1 MNKEF
6 LASTS
11 LFAEMANNKIDL
23 KKIIDEFIISTFVLI
38 KKYSQDSTEI
48 RNNLIQLFDL
58 NIPEA
63 IIRTQL
69 KGLRREGIFDNVN
82 GQYIIDPK
90 AKSAKTHIN
99 DNFLKKQKE
108 HSDLFK
114 DLIKFIEWKKGPLNE
129 DQLKK
134 LESTFIEF
142 LFDNNIDDEYAAL
155 VSAFIVRN
163 EDRPEFLT
171 ALNLIREGA
180 TILKGIQYSSDFN
193 DTSIWNDE
201 LTMYL
206 DTEHLLSIIGFN
218 GETFKSILYDF
229 YELVRQ
235 INAITREKYQ
245 KSLIKLKYTSS
256 VRSEVENLFYAC
268 KKIVEGNGAVKP
280 GKTAIMSII
289 EGCETRTD
297 VTQKESKFF
306 SDLKNLNI
314 LLADEIDLF
323 ENTEFNVVDEKA
335 LNKYKDEKEEEEIN
349 KILESFTYINILR
362 RGRNNRKFEKIGH
375 IILTGDR
382 ITRLMSSDLD
392 VKVEDLDFSFA
403 TDIYYVTQKLW
414 YRLNRGL
421 GFTSKLPAT
430 LDIVNK
436 AQIII
441 TGQINNNVRQRY
453 EKLLGDVKSGVRKE
467 EEVKDYYLRLRNNTF
482 RPEDINKENI
492 LEQIEFIYKKND
504 LEDYLRNES
513 AKNTKLA
520 ERQKK
525 IDELKQTAEQQE
537 KTIRELKEQKIAEAK
552 EKGRKK
558 MKRLK
563 LLLLSGQ
570 VFLFF
575 ILLLLAFYIKDEKDT
590 FIATISF
597 VFLLMTFLLP
607 FVQSRRIKKHIEIY
621 AYKEYNLIVEE

>member
-23 KKIIDEFIISTFVLI
+23 KKIIDEFIIATFVLC

-63 IIRTQL
+63 IIRPQL
-69 KGLRREGIFDNVN
+69 KGLKREGTFDYVN
-82 GQYIIDPK
+82 GQYVINPGE
-90 AKSAKTHIN
+90 KSAKTHIN
-99 DNFLKKQKE
+99 DNFIKKQKE
-108 HSDLFK
+108 HSLLFQ
-114 DLIKFIEWKKGPLNE
+114 DLINFVEWKNGALNE
-129 DQLKK
+129 EQLKK
-134 LESTFIEF
+134 LESTFIEY
-142 LFDNNIDDEYAAL
+142 LFDHNIEDEYATL
-155 VSAFIVRN
+155 VSAFIVKN
-163 EDRPEFLT
+163 EDNAEFLT

-180 TILKGIQYSSDFN
+180 TILKGIQYTSDFN

-206 DTEHLLSIIGFN
+206 DTEHLLSIIGLN
-218 GETFKSILYDF
+218 GETFKIILQDF
-229 YELVRQ
+229 YDLVRQ
-235 INAITREKYQ
+235 INAITKEKHQ
-245 KSLIKLKYTSS
+245 KPLIKLKYTSS
-256 VRSEVENLFYAC
+256 VKSEVENIFYAC

-289 EGCETRTD
+289 DGCDTRTD
-297 VTQKESKFF
+297 VTQKESTFF
-306 SDLKNLNI
+306 SHLKNLNI

-323 ENTEFNVVDEKA
+323 ENSEYNVVDEKA
-335 LNKYKDEKEEEEIN
+335 LNKYKNEKELDEIN
-349 KILESFTYINILR
+349 KILESFTYINNLR
-362 RGRNNRKFEKIGH
+362 KGRNNRQFEKIGH

-382 ITRLMSSDLD
+382 TTRLMSSDID

-441 TGQINNNVRQRY
+441 TSQININVRQRY
-453 EKLLGDVKSGVRKE
+453 EKLLGEIKSGIRNE

-492 LEQIEFIYKKND
+492 LEQVEFIYRKND

-513 AKNTKLA
+513 AKNSKLEQRQEKIDKLKHTA
-520 ERQKK
+520 ELQEGKIKKLKQQNINKAKEQGRQKMNLY
-525 IDELKQTAEQQE
+525 IFSLYCCQLVLIIILFLIGFQ
-537 KTIRELKEQKIAEAK
+537 IRE
-552 EKGRKK
+552 
-558 MKRLK
+558 
-563 LLLLSGQ
+563 
-570 VFLFF
+570 
-575 ILLLLAFYIKDEKDT
+575 EKDT
-590 FIATISF
+590 FISTLAFII
-597 VFLLMTFLLP
+597 LLVTSVLP
-607 FVQSRRIKKHIEIY
+607 FVQNKNIKRYFKVK
-621 AYKEYNLIVEE
+621 AYREYNQIKEN

>member
-23 KKIIDEFIISTFVLI
+23 KKIIDEFIISTFILN
-38 KKYSQDSTEI
+38 KKYSQDTAEI
-48 RNNLIQLFDL
+48 RNNLILLFDL

-69 KGLRREGIFDNVN
+69 KGLKREETFEYVN
-82 GQYIIDPK
+82 GQYIINPK
-90 AKSAKTHIN
+90 KKSAKTHIN
-99 DNFLKKQKE
+99 ENFIIKQKE
-108 HSDLFK
+108 HSQLFQG
-114 DLIKFIEWKKGPLNE
+114 LIEFIEWKEGVLNE
-129 DQLKK
+129 KQVKK
-134 LESTFIEF
+134 LESTFIEY

-155 VSAFIVRN
+155 VSAYIVRN
-163 EDRPEFLT
+163 EDNADFLT
-171 ALNLIREGA
+171 SLNLIREGA
-180 TILKGIQYSSDFN
+180 TILKGIQYTSDFN

-206 DTEHLLSIIGFN
+206 DTEHLLSIIGLN
-218 GETFKSILYDF
+218 GETFKIILHDF
-229 YELVRQ
+229 YDLVRQ
-235 INAITREKYQ
+235 INAITKPKHK
-245 KSLIKLKYTSS
+245 KSLIQLKYTKS
-256 VRSEVENLFYAC
+256 VKSEIENLFHAC

-289 EGCETRTD
+289 DGCDTRTD

-306 SDLKNLNI
+306 SGLKNLNI
-314 LLADEIDLF
+314 LLADEIELF
-323 ENTEFNVVDEKA
+323 DNPEFNVVDEKA
-335 LNKYKDEKEEEEIN
+335 LSKYKDDKQEDEIN

-362 RGRNNRKFEKIGH
+362 KGRNNRQFEKIGH

-382 ITRLMSSDLD
+382 TTRLMSSDID

-441 TGQINNNVRQRY
+441 SGQINNNVRQRY
-453 EKLLGDVKSGVRKE
+453 EKLLKETKSGIRSE
-467 EEVKDYYLRLRNNTF
+467 EEVKDYYLRLRSNTF
-482 RPEDINKENI
+482 RPEDINKDNI
-492 LEQIEFIYKKND
+492 LEQVEFIYRKND

-513 AKNTKLA
+513 AKNARLE
-520 ERQKK
+520 EREKI
-525 IDELKQTAEQQE
+525 IDELKNTTEQQE
-537 KTIRELKEQKIAEAK
+537 NKIRELKEKQIGEEKV
-552 EKGRKK
+552 KGRKK
-558 MKRLK
+558 MKRLNF
-563 LLLLSGQ
+563 LLYSSQIVLFLILFLLG
-570 VFLFF
+570 
-575 ILLLLAFYIKDEKDT
+575 FYIKQEEDT
-590 FIATISF
+590 VIATFSF
-597 VFLLMTFLLP
+597 IVILMTFLLP
-607 FVQSRRIKKHIEIY
+607 FVKNKKIKQYIKVK
-621 AYKEYNLIVEE
+621 AYKGYTQLMEK